1 MLALSL
7 DVGGTHIG
15 CAIVRDRE
23 ALDFASLDAEK
34 ATSLASL
41 LPSIT
46 GTLRRLLA
54 KVRAAAMAERQR
66 CMAIRT
72 ANAVILIH
80 AYDPEVVVMRRA
92 GILLLLVPDH
102 VGKHEWAAW
111 KKLHVRAAWLG
122 EKAALLG
129 AVPLLCEVF

>member
-23 ALDFASLDAEK
+23 ALAFASLDAEK

-41 LPSIT
+41 LLSIID
-46 GTLRRLLA
+46 TLRQLLA
-54 KVRAAAMAERQR
+54 KAGAAAMAARQR
-66 CMAIRT
+66 CMVVRA
-72 ANAVILIH
+72 ANAVALIH
-80 AYDPEVVVMRRA
+80 AYDHEVVVMRRA
-92 GILLLLVPDH
+92 DITLPFVQDH
-102 VGKHEWAAW
+102 VGKHAWAAW
-111 KKLHVRAAWLG
+111 KKLHVRAAGLG

-129 AVPLLCEVF
+129 AGSLLCEVF

>member
-7 DVGGTHIG
+7 DMGGTHIG
-15 CAIVRDRE
+15 CAIVRDHE
-23 ALDFASLDAEK
+23 VLDFASLDAEK

-41 LPSIT
+41 LLSIT
-46 GTLRRLLA
+46 DTLRRLLA

-66 CMAIRT
+66 CMAVRT

-80 AYDPEVVVMRRA
+80 AYDSEVVVMPCA
-92 GILLLLVPDH
+92 GILLPFVQDH
-102 VGKHEWAAW
+102 VGKHAW
-111 KKLHVRAAWLG
+111 VAWTKLHVRAAWLG

-129 AVPLLCEVF
+129 AGSLLCEVF